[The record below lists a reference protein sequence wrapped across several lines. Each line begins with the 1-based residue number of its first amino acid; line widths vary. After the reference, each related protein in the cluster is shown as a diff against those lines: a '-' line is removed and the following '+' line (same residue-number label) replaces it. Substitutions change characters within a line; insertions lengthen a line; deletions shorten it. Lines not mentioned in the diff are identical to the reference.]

1 MRRETDAD
9 VQGRIE
15 METDGYTDLVKRLAM
30 IGNEHGEDVGP
41 FFETD
46 TLGDVYKR
54 QSGSRAYQLEDRAVT
69 GGQGFPEGRAQH
81 S

>member
-1 MRRETDAD
+1 MTGKIDAGEMD
-9 VQGRIE
+9 GGCEAFKGFRVGNGRGGSGVPLE
-15 METDGYTDLVKRLAM
+15 LTG
-30 IGNEHGEDVGP
+30 
-41 FFETD
+41 
-46 TLGDVYKR
+46 